1 MEVVSL
7 PTATAA
13 SLHPQIFRGWLP
25 AVVND
30 VEVNLD
36 AFNQAAEARILNSLD
51 MYKYVDAAIVRGNEA
66 KTSRLVEPLHGP
78 AGHVRSPIFKP
89 EQTARLILWPDKAQ
103 LKSTPPHTLTRIANA
118 LMRMQ
123 RVVAC

>member
-36 AFNQAAEARILNSLD
+36 AFNQAAEARLLNSLD
-51 MYKYVDAAIVRGNEA
+51 MYKYVAAAIVRGNEA

-78 AGHVRSPIFKP
+78 ARHSALPILKP
-89 EQTARLILWPDKAQ
+89 EQTARLIRRPDKAQ
-103 LKSTPPHTLTRIANA
+103 LKRASPA
-118 LMRMQ
+118 
-123 RVVAC
+123 RVNQ